1 MGMSV
6 EDRRDGC
13 VETLNDLICWSQW
26 FEMGWLGFGRYQ
38 SIEIDRGT
46 HRWYQ
51 EAYVPLP
58 RLVLLPFQQLQV
70 QSQARPIVLKDLSP
84 WFARKARSFAILH
97 VTSWP
102 PSKRRMT
109 CLIPEIGV
117 HTDNS
122 KSYSRISIRW
132 KTGIMAARDY
142 YLLMSKQ
149 SRSQS
154 SNQLAMLQ

>member
-58 RLVLLPFQQLQV
+58 RLVPLPFRQLQV
-70 QSQARPIVLKDLSP
+70 QSQARPIVLKGLSP
-84 WFARKARSFAILH
+84 WFARRAKSFAILN
-97 VTSWP
+97 VTSW
-102 PSKRRMT
+102 SRQRDEWLTLYQKLVFM
-109 CLIPEIGV
+109 LI
-117 HTDNS
+117 
-122 KSYSRISIRW
+122 IRSPTVELVFVG
-132 KTGIMAARDY
+132 KLG
-142 YLLMSKQ
+142 
-149 SRSQS
+149 
-154 SNQLAMLQ
+154 